1 LIDINY
7 WLTLFPAFFR
17 RKCLSLPAERPEGF
31 YPLLI
36 LARDK
41 KRHLR
46 REKGEPIIDVYQL
59 SIKLMNNFSNK
70 NQKDKEQFFIFL
82 MKKTR

>member
-1 LIDINY
+1 
-7 WLTLFPAFFR
+7 
-17 RKCLSLPAERPEGF
+17 
-31 YPLLI
+31 LLI

-82 MKKTR
+82 MKKTRWLYDEN

>member
-59 SIKLMNNFSNK
+59 SIKLMNVLYLSDEK
-70 NQKDKEQFFIFL
+70 NPMAL
-82 MKKTR
+82 R